1 MFVPR
6 TSSKVVRPVAKPPDT
21 ALHFERG
28 LHAARR
34 HEVPVKCAKEH
45 LKRHADAAWLGEQA
59 GRLTRRP
66 EHAFRLSGTE
76 PQ

>member
-21 ALHFERG
+21 ALHFER
-28 LHAARR
+28 
-34 HEVPVKCAKEH
+34 HEVPVKCAKGH

-66 EHAFRLSGTE
+66 EHSMRLSGTE